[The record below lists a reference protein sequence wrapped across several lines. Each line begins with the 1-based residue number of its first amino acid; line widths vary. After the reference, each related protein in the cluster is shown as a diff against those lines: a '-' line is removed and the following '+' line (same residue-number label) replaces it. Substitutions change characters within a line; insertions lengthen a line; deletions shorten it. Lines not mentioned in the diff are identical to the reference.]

1 MRSQMALRAYGSTPA
16 VGSSKITAR
25 DPPTKAMATDSFLFM
40 PPERVC
46 TWQCRLLESSRSSII
61 LGTGQKHQECWGGA
75 VLVPSACGEYVMPL
89 PHMVPAAFSCWDCPA
104 PVRPMSIFCSLPQ
117 PNTPRV
123 GKHLVELLQGTPL
136 PPDHPPGTASRKETH
151 SCQRHG

>member
-1 MRSQMALRAYGSTPA
+1 MALRAYGSTPA

-61 LGTGQKHQECWGGA
+61 LETGQKHQECWGGGCTGDQCLWGVCNA
-75 VLVPSACGEYVMPL
+75 SSPHGTCGLQLLGLPSSSQAYE
-89 PHMVPAAFSCWDCPA
+89 
-104 PVRPMSIFCSLPQ
+104 
-117 PNTPRV
+117 
-123 GKHLVELLQGTPL
+123 HLLLTS
-136 PPDHPPGTASRKETH
+136 TA
-151 SCQRHG
+151 

>member
-1 MRSQMALRAYGSTPA
+1 MALRAYGSTPA

-61 LGTGQKHQECWGGA
+61 LGTGQKHQECWGGCTGA
-75 VLVPSACGEYVMPL
+75 QCLWGVCNASSPHGTCGLQLLGLPSSSQAYE
-89 PHMVPAAFSCWDCPA
+89 
-104 PVRPMSIFCSLPQ
+104 
-117 PNTPRV
+117 
-123 GKHLVELLQGTPL
+123 HLLLTS
-136 PPDHPPGTASRKETH
+136 TA
-151 SCQRHG
+151 